1 METPDNARR
10 RRFVAWFNDRYRKV
24 DASAR
29 RKQFMQDSAQ
39 TGEPPL
45 SKGRVAQLFR
55 NDLAF
60 GEEAAINL
68 ARRFQL
74 RDDYFLTDG
83 GQLGTTA
90 PPAEPQQ
97 VQNEMHRRL
106 LAAFE
111 TLVASERAKT
121 LMEIERRAA
130 EVRELGR
137 TILREKYG
145 ITEPPEREQLV
156 NTPPEPVKRR
166 GRKKGE
172 SE

>member
-1 METPDNARR
+1 
-10 RRFVAWFNDRYRKV
+10 
-24 DASAR
+24 
-29 RKQFMQDSAQ
+29 
-39 TGEPPL
+39 
-45 SKGRVAQLFR
+45 
-55 NDLAF
+55 
-60 GEEAAINL
+60 
-68 ARRFQL
+68 
-74 RDDYFLTDG
+74 
-83 GQLGTTA
+83 
-90 PPAEPQQ
+90 
-97 VQNEMHRRL
+97 